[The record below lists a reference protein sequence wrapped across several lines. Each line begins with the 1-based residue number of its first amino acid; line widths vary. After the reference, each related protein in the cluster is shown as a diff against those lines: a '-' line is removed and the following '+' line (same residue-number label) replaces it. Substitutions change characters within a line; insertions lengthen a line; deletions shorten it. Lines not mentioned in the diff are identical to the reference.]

1 MDVDLGW
8 TLLNLAHEVTSQ
20 MERTG
25 LATSFPG
32 SWNDQRVQLMA
43 EKTITAGEGE
53 TPTAG
58 YALVATLPSRE
69 MEVTQKPPGGDC
81 VFHPTCSSTS

>member
-8 TLLNLAHEVTSQ
+8 TLLNLAQEVTSQ

-25 LATSFPG
+25 LATRFPG
-32 SWNDQRVQLMA
+32 SWNDQRAQLMA
-43 EKTITAGEGE
+43 EKTTTGGEGE

-58 YALVATLPSRE
+58 
-69 MEVTQKPPGGDC
+69 
-81 VFHPTCSSTS
+81 